1 MVISFDLDS
10 VLAAFQLGWIEF
22 NKQKYHEEYTFEDFT
37 VFDYTQVMHID
48 SDEAFKRI
56 YEFYESDIFPELK
69 PIEYAVDVVEE
80 LAEKHT
86 LYILTSR
93 SADIKDLT
101 TNWVN
106 KYFPSKFKEI
116 LFTGQISREGFNHSV
131 TKQELCKKYD

>member
-56 YEFYESDIFPELK
+56 YEFYETNVGRLRERVGRPSRLNPQYHSRREAKTPRNPRSSNSFRKSKRSLVSRDQGSRNR
-69 PIEYAVDVVEE
+69 
-80 LAEKHT
+80 EKHR
-86 LYILTSR
+86 LQNSGKI
-93 SADIKDLT
+93 
-101 TNWVN
+101 
-106 KYFPSKFKEI
+106 
-116 LFTGQISREGFNHSV
+116 
-131 TKQELCKKYD
+131 